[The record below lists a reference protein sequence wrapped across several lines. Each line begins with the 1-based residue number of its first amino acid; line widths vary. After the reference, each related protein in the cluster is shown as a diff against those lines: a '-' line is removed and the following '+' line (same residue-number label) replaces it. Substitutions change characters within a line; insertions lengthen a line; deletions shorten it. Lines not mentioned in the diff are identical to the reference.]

1 MTPEKVYI
9 ENQLETQTSFG
20 VRMDTGEGVFVNSK
34 LVKRYDIQEGQI
46 RELILLPNPAN
57 GDNKCVWKAIGVSL
71 TDTTPAVVV
80 DTPRVE
86 VAKLED
92 RIANYFRDEENQFA
106 HTAPA
111 LAKELGEDDTEMQ
124 LTLSRMHNAG
134 EITKAQV
141 WKQGGKDKA
150 SFVLWAVDTS
160 WFSV

>member
-92 RIANYFRDEENQFA
+92 RITKYFQDDVNQFA
-106 HTAPA
+106 HTARM
-111 LAKELGEDDTEMQ
+111 LAEEIAVSDTEMQ

-134 EITKAQV
+134 EIAKAQV

-160 WFSV
+160 WFSI